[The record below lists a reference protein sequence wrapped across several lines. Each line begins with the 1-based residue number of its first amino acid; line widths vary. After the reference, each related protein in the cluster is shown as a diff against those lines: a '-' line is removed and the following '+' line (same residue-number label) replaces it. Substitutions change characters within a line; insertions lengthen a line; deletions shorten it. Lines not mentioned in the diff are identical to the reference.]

1 MTEQEYHLIRTID
14 QHAIDEATE
23 TFSAINRVMPADL
36 RSSKRD
42 RPLVETRTMIW
53 SYLRQNSTLTME
65 HLGSLF
71 NRHHTT
77 VVASLKVH
85 KRNIDVFS
93 NGRRVNELYTRKYL
107 EGSEVLNQVMRER
120 KQTARELRYRV
131 VLYTDNPST
140 LNYYEI
146 MSVKDMA
153 E

>member
-1 MTEQEYHLIRTID
+1 
-14 QHAIDEATE
+14 
-23 TFSAINRVMPADL
+23 
-36 RSSKRD
+36 
-42 RPLVETRTMIW
+42 MIW
-53 SYLRQNSTLTME
+53 AYLRQNSTLTME

-77 VVASLKVH
+77 VIASLKVH

-93 NGRRVNELYTRKYL
+93 NGRRINELYTRKYL

-120 KQTARELRYRV
+120 KLSAQELRYRV

-146 MSVKDMA
+146 MSVKDMS

>member
-23 TFSAINRVMPADL
+23 TFSAMNRIMPGDL
-36 RSSKRD
+36 YSSKRD

-53 SYLRQNSTLTME
+53 AYLRQNSTLTMQN
-65 HLGSLF
+65 LGALF

-77 VVASLKVH
+77 VIASLKVH

-120 KQTARELRYRV
+120 KQTARDLRYRV

-146 MSVKDMA
+146 MSVKDMS